1 MFTRNKN
8 PKSEIVEKS
17 DSWST
22 GAVLTLC
29 MIFFFTFIG
38 MIHFAWWLGDA
49 TFKYMNPA
57 ANEVKNES
65 NVKVGDMFVKKTENP
80 FEKFDIYYKILGV
93 QGEYIK
99 YQEIDDDTI
108 TERTSKFLY
117 LSDARKLTED
127 EAKKIVYYPSCQS
140 IKIGDIWSDSDKED
154 DPFKN
159 GTLETKQITNIKDGY
174 VEYVRTFINTE
185 VKGSMKCSMLKRVY
199 KLLRRADSK

>member
-1 MFTRNKN
+1 MKPTPSHGDIYGISNAF
-8 PKSEIVEKS
+8 
-17 DSWST
+17 
-22 GAVLTLC
+22 C
-29 MIFFFTFIG
+29 IG
-38 MIHFAWWLGDA
+38 IWLP
-49 TFKYMNPA
+49 PA
-57 ANEVKNES
+57 AAIPASTIALWPIIALPIGPATINN
-65 NVKVGDMFVKKTENP
+65 
-80 FEKFDIYYKILGV
+80 
-93 QGEYIK
+93 
-99 YQEIDDDTI
+99 I